1 MSTCGTEHTRIST
14 RVGQNTRRKI
24 QFFIKEEVKPFC
36 RAQYCL
42 QVHASAL
49 PGAVGCAEI
58 GKELGLSAD

>member
-1 MSTCGTEHTRIST
+1 MGLST
-14 RVGQNTRRKI
+14 RGSQQELAKTQGGRFN
-24 QFFIKEEVKPFC
+24 FFIKEEVKPFC

-49 PGAVGCAEI
+49 PGAVGCAGI